1 MVYVP
6 LLSMKQGTDFS
17 IDVAPPDGYYKGTK
31 VIGGYKMIQPI
42 FYLRPVYCLLTI
54 VWHRSMCYGNIHVQ
68 ESSISGIY
76 IVCCSE
82 TPFMLCN
89 SVLLAAWYRCGYSKT
104 PLGCLF

>member
-17 IDVAPPDGYYKGTK
+17 IDVAPTDGYYKGTK

-68 ESSISGIY
+68 ESSISGY
-76 IVCCSE
+76 LHS
-82 TPFMLCN
+82 
-89 SVLLAAWYRCGYSKT
+89 LL
-104 PLGCLF
+104 F